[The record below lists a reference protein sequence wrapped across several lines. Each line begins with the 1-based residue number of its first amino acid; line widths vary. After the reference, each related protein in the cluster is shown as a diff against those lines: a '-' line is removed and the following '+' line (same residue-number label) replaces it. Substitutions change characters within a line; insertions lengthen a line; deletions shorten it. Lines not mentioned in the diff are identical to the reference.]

1 MRAAAICST
10 GTLAA
15 VGRASRGGRVGRAN
29 FSVLSYF
36 TRAELLS
43 RRLHATSQ
51 RLEEDTIHAPKQSP
65 KKAPAPN
72 LGRVWHL
79 FPAENAGPSR
89 HGSCIAVVA
98 QASTFQGED
107 QTHTYCL
114 LAATASFPLT
124 QLAQLQN
131 TPLWRSTNTHML
143 RCRRTQTQTW
153 TGLMLPCRRQG
164 KPRCRLSKVTAPTA
178 APSPIVATRIP
189 LRTKMG
195 LPRQLL
201 HRGTPLT
208 LVRAAT
214 TAPASIACLAIAT
227 VFLIKVGL
235 SMRPVGVM
243 AAL

>member
-1 MRAAAICST
+1 M
-10 GTLAA
+10 
-15 VGRASRGGRVGRAN
+15 GRASRGGRVGRAN

-43 RRLHATSQ
+43 RSLHATSQ
-51 RLEEDTIHAPKQSP
+51 RLEEDTIYDPKQSP
-65 KKAPAPN
+65 KTAAQTWASF
-72 LGRVWHL
+72 GIF